1 MVVANSPD
9 LSANTFAARPVG
21 AIKTERRL
29 FFLSALIYAP
39 KMEVFPVP
47 AYPFRI
53 KHPGFSSENVNATN
67 S

>member
-47 AYPFRI
+47 A
-53 KHPGFSSENVNATN
+53 
-67 S
+67 